1 MMKYIPVTNEA
12 EAQYISAL
20 IYDLTR
26 PAGGATDTTQY
37 SVPWQHDVNGIC
49 YLCVSLGFELPVHA
63 DRGNAIETALRGL
76 QADGK
81 LSQSA
86 VDNIINLAA
95 ANVGST
101 ITIGQ
106 VLPAEWL
113 AVALDAIE
121 LPPTITD
128 EQPDPI

>member
-1 MMKYIPVTNEA
+1 MMKYIAVTNEA

-37 SVPWQHDVNGIC
+37 SVPWQHDVNGTC
-49 YLCVSLGFELPVHA
+49 YLRVSLGFELPVHA

-76 QADGK
+76 QTAGK
-81 LSQSA
+81 LSQSS
-86 VDNIINLAA
+86 VDNILALA
-95 ANVGST
+95 STNVGNVVT
-101 ITIGQ
+101 VGQ

-113 AVALDAIE
+113 AVALDSIV
-121 LPPTITD
+121 LPP
-128 EQPDPI
+128 EEVVPE

>member
-49 YLCVSLGFELPVHA
+49 YLCISLDFELPVHA
-63 DRGNAIETALRGL
+63 ERGNAIETALRGL
-76 QADGK
+76 QTAGK
-81 LSQSA
+81 LSQSS
-86 VDNIINLAA
+86 VDNILALA
-95 ANVGST
+95 SANVGKAVKV
-101 ITIGQ
+101 GQ

-113 AVALDAIE
+113 AVALDSIK
-121 LPPTITD
+121 LPPEEVIP
-128 EQPDPI
+128 Q